1 MNARRYV
8 FLEKTVNTARGILAA
23 AHRLFSAYRD
33 STFLFGALGQS
44 HRSLVPLETQEGG
57 TQTQ

>member
-1 MNARRYV
+1 MKTRRYA
-8 FLEKTVNTARGILAA
+8 FLEKTVNTARGILAVRQ
-23 AHRLFSAYRD
+23 RLFSAYCD
-33 STFLFGALGQS
+33 STFPVGGLVHS